1 MFDLLQFPY
10 LNIAFSVFWS
20 EKLHFY
26 WNFIWL
32 NRQHILYLW
41 NMDFAEMNESKSQ
54 SKYYLPVSCL
64 DMFWLNKLLKNKF
77 IENHVLRFCLLVFYV
92 GNCRTHSNINT
103 TIGLVK
109 GNNKRVTKHTQKFFN
124 IHPWSLWLLLCKQL
138 HQDKSPNYTQLYLL
152 IVAAALHRTWGKQW
166 FKESKYFGFFELI
179 RIFIQTG

>member
-1 MFDLLQFPY
+1 
-10 LNIAFSVFWS
+10 
-20 EKLHFY
+20 
-26 WNFIWL
+26 
-32 NRQHILYLW
+32 
-41 NMDFAEMNESKSQ
+41 MDFAEMNESKSQ

-124 IHPWSLWLLLCKQL
+124 IHP
-138 HQDKSPNYTQLYLL
+138 
-152 IVAAALHRTWGKQW
+152 
-166 FKESKYFGFFELI
+166 
-179 RIFIQTG
+179 